1 MKTRITELFGIQY
14 PIIQGA
20 MQWLSKPRLAAA
32 VSNAGGLGTINMTTY
47 ATPEDFQAAIQEL
60 KSLTDRPFSVN
71 LSLLPD
77 TKPDGP
83 IKGFL
88 QAVVEEKVKIV
99 ETAGSSP
106 APLMDTLK
114 GAGCLVMHKI
124 PDSRFAHT
132 AQEVGCDAVCIV
144 GYEGGGHPGMAGVGS
159 IVQWPL
165 TTERCTLP
173 VVGAGGV
180 CDGRT
185 MYAALAAGLDGVMV
199 GTRFLMAAETDI
211 GPHLRQA
218 VMDAKETDTVLTQ
231 TSIRNALRSLK
242 TQESLH
248 IIDFERT
255 HHPTLEELYPL
266 IRGTVTKAAYEKDDP
281 QAAQIAME
289 HTGADILDINMGCP
303 MGKIVNNGDGAALM
317 KDPELAGRIVEAVV
331 KALPG
336 VPVTAKFRRGWD
348 LGHCNCVEFAQT
360 LEQAGAAAV
369 AVHGRTRAQV
379 YGGTAD
385 WNCIRAVKE
394 AVSIPVIANG
404 DIWKPEDAERILL
417 HTGADMAMIGRGCFG
432 NPWIFQQAKAVLE
445 GQPVSPLPP
454 LAERC
459 ETAVRQIRVA
469 ASYKGE
475 RVAVLEAR
483 KQYCWYLKGIPHANY
498 YKEQIVQMN
507 TLEDV
512 DRITKGIQRDLR
524 D

>member
-1 MKTRITELFGIQY
+1 MKIGTVDIPSRLALAPMAGVTDAAFRQICAELGAGYTITELIS
-14 PIIQGA
+14 
-20 MQWLSKPRLAAA
+20 SKALCYHDKKTFSLLTQFPGEHPAA
-32 VSNAGGLGTINMTTY
+32 VQIFGND
-47 ATPEDFQAAIQEL
+47 P
-60 KSLTDRPFSVN
+60 
-71 LSLLPD
+71 
-77 TKPDGP
+77 
-83 IKGFL
+83 
-88 QAVVEEKVKIV
+88 
-99 ETAGSSP
+99 
-106 APLMDTLK
+106 
-114 GAGCLVMHKI
+114 
-124 PDSRFAHT
+124 
-132 AQEVGCDAVCIV
+132 VC
-144 GYEGGGHPGMAGVGS
+144 MA
-159 IVQWPL
+159 
-165 TTERCTLP
+165 E
-173 VVGAGGV
+173 
-180 CDGRT
+180 
-185 MYAALAAGLDGVMV
+185 
-199 GTRFLMAAETDI
+199 
-211 GPHLRQA
+211 
-218 VMDAKETDTVLTQ
+218 
-231 TSIRNALRSLK
+231 
-242 TQESLH
+242 
-248 IIDFERT
+248 
-255 HHPTLEELYPL
+255 
-266 IRGTVTKAAYEKDDP
+266 
-281 QAAQIAME
+281 AAQIALE
-289 HTGADILDINMGCP
+289 HTGADIIDLNMGCP

-317 KDPELAGRIVEAVV
+317 KDPEKAGHIVEAVV
-331 KALPG
+331 KAVS

-348 LGHCNCVEFAQT
+348 MGSCNCVEFAQT
-360 LEQAGAAAV
+360 LEQAGISAV

-379 YGGTAD
+379 YSGKAD

-459 ETAVRQIRVA
+459 ETAVRQIRMA

>member
-1 MKTRITELFGIQY
+1 MLSAFNADNAEYLGVSSDYWTAKNTEAN
-14 PIIQGA
+14 P
-20 MQWLSKPRLAAA
+20 MAA
-32 VSNAGGLGTINMTTY
+32 VKVLCNIDADTQVPPAQM
-47 ATPEDFQAAIQEL
+47 IQ
-60 KSLTDRPFSVN
+60 
-71 LSLLPD
+71 
-77 TKPDGP
+77 
-83 IKGFL
+83 
-88 QAVVEEKVKIV
+88 
-99 ETAGSSP
+99 
-106 APLMDTLK
+106 
-114 GAGCLVMHKI
+114 LVQM
-124 PDSRFAHT
+124 
-132 AQEVGCDAVCIV
+132 
-144 GYEGGGHPGMAGVGS
+144 
-159 IVQWPL
+159 L
-165 TTERCTLP
+165 
-173 VVGAGGV
+173 
-180 CDGRT
+180 
-185 MYAALAAGLDGVMV
+185 
-199 GTRFLMAAETDI
+199 
-211 GPHLRQA
+211 
-218 VMDAKETDTVLTQ
+218 
-231 TSIRNALRSLK
+231 
-242 TQESLH
+242 
-248 IIDFERT
+248 
-255 HHPTLEELYPL
+255 
-266 IRGTVTKAAYEKDDP
+266 P
-281 QAAQIAME
+281 QAFMAYVYYYGAELLAMRDQ
-289 HTGADILDINMGCP
+289 AM
-303 MGKIVNNGDGAALM
+303 
-317 KDPELAGRIVEAVV
+317 AVV

-459 ETAVRQIRVA
+459 ETAVRQIRMA

-512 DRITKGIQRDLR
+512 DRITKGIQRDLQ